1 MRITSSYGV
10 EIRKQNSAL
19 AGTVRIYREAV
30 RYLILFYDS
39 VWEGLIPITEKH
51 RRFNYAEHLIH
62 STKKN
67 RAVCDF
73 DQQFPKMPSYLRRSA
88 ITHALGAVSSF
99 RSRVALWEQ
108 NGRNGRKPSLGEKTF
123 CMPVFYRDNMYRE
136 SEGDCAELKV
146 YEGND
151 WIWKKVSL
159 LHTDMEYLR
168 KNWTGKKASAPVL
181 ERRHKKYFLRFSYEE
196 EVSLTETP
204 VTKQRICAVDLG
216 MNTDAV
222 CSIMG
227 TDGTVF
233 ARKFIDFPNEKDHLS
248 HVLGRIRRFQ
258 REHGSRDVRSFWKY
272 AVRLNDEL
280 AKKIAAAIV
289 SFAAEQQADVI
300 VFEYL
305 NIRGRIRGSKRMRLH
320 LWKKNSIQ
328 EMCIHKGHRLGI
340 RISRV
345 CAWNTSRLAYDGSGP
360 VERNQRNHSLCV
372 FSNGKQYNCDLSAS
386 YNIGARYFIREL
398 LKPLPATE
406 RSVLEAEVPA
416 VQRRTSCV
424 HADLCRLCAVMH
436 AEEKAA

>member
-10 EIRKQNSAL
+10 EIKKQNSAL

-30 RYLILFYDS
+30 RYLILFYERN
-39 VWEGLIPITEKH
+39 WEKLAAITEKH
-51 RRFNYAEHLIH
+51 RRFNYAEHMVH
-62 STKKN
+62 STRKN
-67 RAVCDF
+67 HAVCDF
-73 DQQFPKMPSYLRRSA
+73 DARFPKMPSYLRRSA

-99 RSRVALWEQ
+99 RSRLILWEQ
-108 NGRNGRKPSLGEKTF
+108 NGRSGKRPLLGETTL

-136 SEGDCAELKV
+136 MDGDYAELKV

-151 WIWKKVSL
+151 WIWRKVSL

-168 KNWTGKKASAPVL
+168 KHWSGKKASAPVL

-196 EVSLTETP
+196 EAALTETP

-216 MNTDAV
+216 LNTDAV

-227 TDGTVF
+227 ADGTVF
-233 ARKFIDFPNEKDHLS
+233 ARKFINFPNEKDHLN

-258 REHGSRDVRSFWKY
+258 REHGGRAARCFWKY

-280 AKKIAAAIV
+280 AKKTAASIV
-289 SFAAEQQADVI
+289 SFAARYRADVI
-300 VFEYL
+300 VFEHL
-305 NIRGRIRGSKRMRLH
+305 DIRGKIRGSKKMRLH

-328 EMCIHKGHRLGI
+328 EMCTHKAHRLGI
-340 RISRV
+340 RVSRV
-345 CAWNTSRLAYDGSGP
+345 CAWNTSRLAFDGSGP
-360 VERNQRNHSLCV
+360 VKRDGINHSLCT
-372 FSNGKQYNCDLSAS
+372 FSTGKQYNCDLSAS

-398 LKPLPATE
+398 LKPIPATE
-406 RSVLEAEVPA
+406 WSVLEAEVPA

-424 HADLCRLCAVMH
+424 HADLCKLHAVMH
-436 AEEKAA
+436 AAETAA